1 MAGSHRQLV
10 SPLVF
15 GRKFDLELSGVRHLK
30 HEERWHEFMQG
41 RTSRDGLATPS
52 RKTPLYVL
60 LLGSFQKRV
69 AMVVN
74 YV

>member
-10 SPLVF
+10 STLVF
-15 GRKFDLELSGVRHLK
+15 GRKFGLELSDVRNVN

-41 RTSRDGLATPS
+41 RTFRDGLATPS
-52 RKTPLYVL
+52 RKTPLYIL

-74 YV
+74 